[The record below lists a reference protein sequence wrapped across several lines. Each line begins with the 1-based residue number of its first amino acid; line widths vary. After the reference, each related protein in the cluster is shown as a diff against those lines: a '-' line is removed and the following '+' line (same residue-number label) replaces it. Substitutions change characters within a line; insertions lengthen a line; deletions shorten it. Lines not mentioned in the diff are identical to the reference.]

1 MISSKYASDYR
12 LENVADPKTGKL
24 KTKAVYR
31 GDWFRFEKPAEL
43 VKKRKILFTALTC
56 VLIAVFIAV
65 LMLTGGAER
74 NRDVKALEQ
83 IYVLVPFVGLL
94 FPIYYLVGAV
104 IRMWAVREKATRAEK
119 DRIAGRITGAAVAA
133 IVLAGVS
140 FVGHIVS
147 WALNGETKTDIVLL
161 ILTAAVIAICI
172 VMLVFRNDLV
182 MEKCGT
188 ARISYPDEDPAI
200 TRITSAAQKPR
211 RDMKKK

>member
-43 VKKRKILFTALTC
+43 VKKRKILFTALTA
-56 VLIAVFIAV
+56 VVIAAFAAA

-83 IYVLVPFVGLL
+83 IYVLLPFVGLL
-94 FPIYYLVGAV
+94 FPIYYLIGATV
-104 IRMWAVREKATRAEK
+104 RMWSAREKVTRADK
-119 DRIAGRITGAAVAA
+119 DRIEGRFTGAAVAA

-140 FVGHIVS
+140 LAGHIVS
-147 WALNGETKTDIVLL
+147 WALNGETKSDIVLL
-161 ILTAAVIAICI
+161 ILTAAVIAAGV
-172 VMLVFRNDLV
+172 VMLVFRKDLA

-188 ARISYPDEDPAI
+188 ARISYPDEDPET
-200 TRITSAAQKPR
+200 TRITTAAQKPR
-211 RDMKKK
+211 RDMKKR